1 MGFLFFVIFL
11 AIIVIVGGILGNK
24 KDQEKKATEQKEH
37 DRETL
42 ETVALIRQ
50 GLIEKNDANSNRI
63 DIWKEWHSQHE
74 YLGEP
79 TEYVG
84 FSDLH
89 GWPWERPKLNL
100 KFDDTKSPSE
110 QLDDALSGDTCL
122 IPYQVPDI
130 RDCAMFYK
138 DARIAFIGGKYFTP
152 EEIRF
157 VKSRTDKELKK
168 IVVTVTTTNLDAP
181 TFSMLM
187 DIDRRDDVDELKAAI
202 IAFKALK

>member
-1 MGFLFFVIFL
+1 MEILVLVIT
-11 AIIVIVGGILGNK
+11 AILVVVFAILHFK
-24 KDQEKKATEQKEH
+24 QQEEQKAKAKEQE

-50 GLIEKNDANSNRI
+50 GLIEKNDANSKRI
-63 DIWKEWHSQHE
+63 DIWREWHSQHE

-89 GWPWERPKLNL
+89 GWPWERQKLNL

-110 QLDDALSGDTCL
+110 QMDDALSGDACL

-130 RDCAMFYK
+130 RDCAMFFK
-138 DARIAFIGGKYFTP
+138 DARIAFIGGMSFTP

-157 VKSRTDKELKK
+157 VKSRKDKDLNK
-168 IVVTVTTTNLDAP
+168 IVVTVTTTKLDAP

-202 IAFKALK
+202 TAFKQLK

>member
-1 MGFLFFVIFL
+1 MEILLVIIGIL
-11 AIIVIVGGILGNK
+11 IIVFGYLHIRQQNEK
-24 KDQEKKATEQKEH
+24 QAKAKEQE

-74 YLGEP
+74 NLGRP
-79 TEYVG
+79 TTYVG
-84 FSDLH
+84 FSSYN
-89 GWPWERPKLNL
+89 GWPWERPKLDL

-110 QLDDALSGDTCL
+110 QLNDALSGDVCL
-122 IPYQVPDI
+122 IPYHVPDI
-130 RDCAMFYK
+130 RDCAMFFK
-138 DARIAFIGGKYFTP
+138 DARIAFIGGMSFTP

-157 VKSRTDKELKK
+157 VKSRTDKDLNK
-168 IVVTVTTTNLDAP
+168 IVVTVTTTNLEAP

-187 DIDRRDDVDELKAAI
+187 DTDRRDDVDELKAAI
-202 IAFKALK
+202 TAFKALK